1 MFQNNDIA
9 SKHPSLVGV
18 WSGHNQEQELL
29 QKKKKTLVAIFFQF
43 TFSDLW
49 SY

>member
-1 MFQNNDIA
+1 
-9 SKHPSLVGV
+9 VGV

-29 QKKKKTLVAIFFQF
+29 QKKKKILVAIFFQF